1 MTTTQEREYHAT
13 HPYEKRPNKFDK
25 DTVKA
30 GSKDHYSKW
39 RSVEAQI
46 DYKLAEEERI
56 AREAEREKRAAKKKG
71 VVNG

>member
-1 MTTTQEREYHAT
+1 MTTTQEREYHVA

-25 DTVKA
+25 DSIKV
-30 GSKDHYSKW
+30 GNKDYYSKW
-39 RSVEAQI
+39 RSVDAQI